1 MNKIVKKIDT
11 NKIKQIIFHK
21 CVGKERSFPNL
32 PNLETLVINDKHC
45 EKAKVYSNLSK
56 LKNLKNLEFINLFNH
71 NDDQTRWNTAEFD
84 FTDITKLQLLEKL

>member
-11 NKIKQIIFHK
+11 NKIKQIILHK

-45 EKAKVYSNLSK
+45 EKAQVYSNLSK
-56 LKNLKNLEFINLFNH
+56 LKNLRNLEFINLFNE
-71 NDDQTRWNTAEFD
+71 NDDQSRWNTA
-84 FTDITKLQLLEKL
+84 